1 MSLDR
6 FHKAQKGHYGYNQ
19 AKMEIQSGRKTS
31 HWIWY
36 IFPQLKSLGYSE
48 NAKFFG
54 ISDLNEACEYLKDP
68 VLFKRYHQMVQLVEQ
83 QLQRIPLVTLMGG
96 DTDAK
101 KLMSSLTLFRQ
112 AASHL
117 NAIQGKNNHDIKDLG
132 QRCSHILKISA
143 SQNYQPCHKT
153 SSILSRSAKP
163 SAPQKNATPEVSG
176 SFFKEKRKPADRALV
191 NSSRPN
197 SSIIKELA
205 EYQNIRR
212 NEWGFHYNFLGV
224 ISALYFIQDMLT
236 GTDHFNSKSREIK
249 ISAASKLEQLM
260 APSHTGPIT
269 FTASEKK
276 ALKDGRLGAIV
287 SKHGGLEKL
296 MNASS
301 MKLENP
307 ASSSTDFQ
315 I

>member
-6 FHKAQKGHYGYNQ
+6 FHKAQKGHSGYSQ
-19 AKMEIQSGRKTS
+19 AKIEIQNGRKTS

-48 NAKFFG
+48 NAKFYG

-112 AASHL
+112 ATSHL
-117 NAIQGKNNHDIKDLG
+117 NSLQGKNNHDIKDLE
-132 QRCSHILKISA
+132 QRCTHILKISA
-143 SQNYQPCHKT
+143 NQNYQPCHKT
-153 SSILSRSAKP
+153 LSILSHSAKP
-163 SAPQKNATPEVSG
+163 SAPQKTGTPEVPG
-176 SFFKEKRKPADRALV
+176 SFFKEKKTPTDKAQV
-191 NSSRPN
+191 NTPRPN
-197 SSIIKELA
+197 SSIIKELTR
-205 EYQNIRR
+205 YQNIRK
-212 NEWGFHYNFLGV
+212 NEWGFHYNFLGI
-224 ISALYFIQDMLT
+224 ISALYFIQDMLS

-260 APSHTGPIT
+260 TPSHAGPIT
-269 FTASEKK
+269 FSESEKK

-287 SKHGGLEKL
+287 SKHGGLEQL

-301 MKLENP
+301 MKQANP

-315 I
+315 L